1 MHPHEY
7 ILLASHIALDDGQM
21 AFAVQFALIGL
32 DAEMTELAREVH
44 IGYHVHEIL
53 RTLAVFDECLD
64 RDHVQA
70 MLLGKLQ
77 QFRRTH
83 HMSIIIHDLT
93 AETSRIETCQPG
105 EIRRRLRMASPAQY
119 AALDRTQ

>member
-1 MHPHEY
+1 
-7 ILLASHIALDDGQM
+7 
-21 AFAVQFALIGL
+21 
-32 DAEMTELAREVH
+32 MTELAREVH
-44 IGYHVHEIL
+44 IGYHVYKIL

-93 AETSRIETCQPG
+93 AETSRIETCQPC

-119 AALDRTQ
+119 TALNRTQREYMTRTAEAGRLGLRIQKLLHRLAALKG